1 MSTQVLNSAVAGNAH
16 AHDAH
21 HDHDHE
27 TSKKVVFGF
36 WIYIMSDCIL
46 FSMLFATYAVLHNN
60 TYGGPSGHDLFSM
73 PYVLTETFILLTS
86 SFTYGLAML
95 GAHANRRNQV
105 LFWLFI
111 TFLLGLSFVAMEVRE
126 FHHLIL
132 EGHGPNTSAFLSSF
146 FTLVGTHGLHVTC
159 GLIWMVVLFMQ
170 ISKHGLMSIS
180 VRKLTCL
187 SLFWHF
193 LDIVW
198 IFVFTVVYLMGAI

>member
-1 MSTQVLNSAVAGNAH
+1 MSATISHTASATHHHN
-16 AHDAH
+16 HDA
-21 HDHDHE
+21 E
-27 TSKKVVFGF
+27 VNSKVVYGF

-60 TYGGPSGHDLFSM
+60 TFGGPSGKELFDM
-73 PYVLTETFILLTS
+73 PYVLIETFILLTS

-95 GAHANRRNQV
+95 GTHANKKSHV
-105 LFWLFI
+105 LFWLVI
-111 TFLLGLSFVAMEVRE
+111 TFLLGLSFVIMEVTE
-126 FHHLIL
+126 FHHLII
-132 EGHGPNTSAFLSSF
+132 EGHGPNSSAFLSSF

-159 GLIWMVVLFMQ
+159 GLIWMIVLMFQ
-170 ISKHGLMSIS
+170 VSKHGLMSVT

-198 IFVFTVVYLMGAI
+198 IFVFTIVYLMGAM